1 MASELMWPYVIS
13 SENPSVDGYLEW
25 AQNQTDPMFRLK
37 YEQIFSYLQ
46 AIINFR
52 TGVRFNRPSIR
63 LAARRM
69 FAPIWSARRHPIY
82 RLIEIADEEQRL
94 RLKPEI
100 NKLVQERV
108 VTSRSKLS
116 NQHQG
121 HDAILEEINK
131 QLKSL
136 VPSIPLQRH
145 WEIAAR
151 NCTKFV
157 KLRNNLFN
165 MIGYSESES
174 YRHTS

>member
-1 MASELMWPYVIS
+1 
-13 SENPSVDGYLEW
+13 
-25 AQNQTDPMFRLK
+25 
-37 YEQIFSYLQ
+37 
-46 AIINFR
+46 
-52 TGVRFNRPSIR
+52 
-63 LAARRM
+63 M

-136 VPSIPLQRH
+136 IPSTYVYLYSGIGKLQH
-145 WEIAAR
+145 VIAP
-151 NCTKFV
+151 
-157 KLRNNLFN
+157 NL
-165 MIGYSESES
+165 
-174 YRHTS
+174 